1 MLTDPEGRQLKG
13 ETQMGW
19 ESSILPLTPL
29 VRWENGD
36 PQKQRAKKHSQ
47 GRKVPFKGA
56 QPRPL
61 SEVLACL
68 GHSRPVQAEPT
79 SFLWD

>member
-1 MLTDPEGRQLKG
+1 MLADPEGRQLEG

-19 ESSILPLTPL
+19 ESAILALSPL
-29 VRWENGD
+29 VRGENGD

-47 GRKVPFKGA
+47 GRKVFLKGA

-68 GHSRPVQAEPT
+68 GHSSPVQAEPT